1 DDTHEVQCGSVH
13 VNGGRLIK
21 TRNLRLEHGCDRI
34 FVTNL
39 PEHEVRTLA
48 TDGTV
53 LHSFTDPT
61 LKEPRGIHVTALGQV
76 LVCGYGSDTILQIDS
91 EGKKK
96 LATLATTSDGVN
108 NPMSVCY
115 NKSTASLIVG
125 QSSGNNILLLRVK

>member
-1 DDTHEVQCGSVH
+1 MSDGLLKTVYEGT
-13 VNGGRLIK
+13 GGYTVFK
-21 TRNLRLEHGCDRI
+21 CVVSPSGDRI